1 MSKIT
6 WEKFHLFMIFM
17 LVIISV
23 FWRIF
28 ADKKADNIGKDLNNK
43 EKTSVVETIVTAI
56 IIMIVGAIFF
66 FGVLYFIGRSP
77 IIRIGISGIFGMVY
91 TYMAVKQTV
100 KMIFVPEHRAFSA
113 SDIENFVYVYLIWVF
128 MMAVISLSK
137 VNTVGEEISSY
148 QEIVKVG
155 ILLFQYYFNI
165 FFALG
170 AVYILIFYLSEITK
184 KAADKFKPILK
195 NIRCKLVA
203 LGKLDRKYKKLKC
216 LKLWEE
222 TYRKNVIY
230 KILMTIPFIICDILQ
245 MAYLIIK
252 TSIRL
257 VVVAAIICFL
267 DPVSVLCKY
276 MRKLW
281 NRHKNNEWLYIFA
294 QIAGLCSYAIVF
306 IIIQYGEYVE
316 ATKNIY
322 EFVGTI
328 ILIPYFQEKIASIK
342 NALKENEF

>member
-1 MSKIT
+1 
-6 WEKFHLFMIFM
+6 
-17 LVIISV
+17 
-23 FWRIF
+23 
-28 ADKKADNIGKDLNNK
+28 
-43 EKTSVVETIVTAI
+43 
-56 IIMIVGAIFF
+56 
-66 FGVLYFIGRSP
+66 
-77 IIRIGISGIFGMVY
+77 
-91 TYMAVKQTV
+91 
-100 KMIFVPEHRAFSA
+100 
-113 SDIENFVYVYLIWVF
+113 
-128 MMAVISLSK
+128 
-137 VNTVGEEISSY
+137 
-148 QEIVKVG
+148 
-155 ILLFQYYFNI
+155 
-165 FFALG
+165 
-170 AVYILIFYLSEITK
+170 
-184 KAADKFKPILK
+184 
-195 NIRCKLVA
+195 
-203 LGKLDRKYKKLKC
+203 
-216 LKLWEE
+216 
-222 TYRKNVIY
+222 
-230 KILMTIPFIICDILQ
+230 MTIPFIICDILQ

-257 VVVAAIICFL
+257 VFVAAIICFL